1 MDQIFKCYMGIFLLL
16 FLTYTQAGILTA
28 GAQVVAARN
37 HYCRYV
43 QQLEASGCSEVEGQK
58 LIAEAKEQGYKL
70 VILVDPSTTEAN
82 NGNREAKILIYSGR
96 ISMDYQVTIPFLG
109 VDKTEQLQGSIR

>member
-16 FLTYTQAGILTA
+16 FLTYTQAGIITA
-28 GAQVVAARN
+28 GGQVVAARN

-43 QQLEASGCSEVEGQK
+43 QQLEASGCSEGEALK
-58 LIAEAKEQGYKL
+58 LIAEAKEQGYNLTIVVDADVNLGDNGEEKDE
-70 VILVDPSTTEAN
+70 IL
-82 NGNREAKILIYSGR
+82 RYSGR

-109 VDKTEQLQGSIR
+109 VDKREKLQGSVR

>member
-28 GAQVVAARN
+28 GAQIVAARN
-37 HYCRYV
+37 HYCGYV
-43 QQLEASGCSEVEGQK
+43 QQLEASGCSEGEAQK
-58 LIAEAKEQGYKL
+58 LIAQAKEKGYNL
-70 VILVDPSTTEAN
+70 VIVVDPTASDTE
-82 NGNREAKILIYSGR
+82 ILTYSGK

-109 VDKTEQLQGSIR
+109 VDKVEQLQGSVR